1 MNQTQT
7 LAEFLPANV
16 FAVMLVFMRVGGAI
30 MLLPGFGDVYVPA
43 RYRLLIALFLSLLLA
58 TTLAPI
64 LPRQPATPA
73 ALVVLLGGEVIIGL
87 FFGTVARTLLGALET
102 AGNIISFQLGLSSA
116 QVFNPELQQS
126 GALTSAFL
134 SVLGLVV
141 IFLTDTHHLMLRG
154 LISSYGTFPPGAFP
168 AVGDFSEA
176 MTRLV
181 STSFSLAVSLAA
193 PFIVLGTIFFVAL
206 GLLSK
211 LMPQLQVFF
220 VVLPVQVAGGLLLFA
235 FTLYAVM
242 SWFLNGFTE
251 GLGNIVPS

>member
-1 MNQTQT
+1 MNQTQS

-16 FAVMLVFMRVGGAI
+16 FAVMLVFMRVAGAI
-30 MLLPGFGDVYVPA
+30 MLLPGFGDIYVPA
-43 RYRLLIALFLSLLLA
+43 RYRLLIAMFLSAMLA
-58 TTLAPI
+58 ASLAPI
-64 LPRQPATPA
+64 LPVAPARPGD
-73 ALVVLLGGEVIIGL
+73 LIIMLGGEIAIGL
-87 FFGTVARTLLGALET
+87 FFGAIARTLLTALET
-102 AGNIISFQLGLSSA
+102 AGNIIAFQLGLSAA
-116 QVFNPELQQS
+116 QVFNPALQQT

-134 SVLGLVV
+134 SVLGVLV

-154 LISSYGTFPPGAFP
+154 IVASYGTFPPGAFP

-181 STSFSLAVSLAA
+181 SSSFALAVALSA

-206 GLLSK
+206 GLLSR

-220 VVLPVQVAGGLLLFA
+220 VILPIQVAGGLVVFA

-242 SWFLNGFTE
+242 SWFLDGFT
-251 GLGNIVPS
+251 GTLGSIVPG